1 MDNKLCLI
9 VLDFKCLATTTII
22 FTHCACHSHSTE
34 NTSIIYTV
42 HLSFV
47 PTLWNRYLRVR
58 FPSSQVFRLLVH
70 EPLKKLAHA
79 HKYSPWEVPLYLK
92 FLSQELQKYCMFVR
106 VIASSF
112 TDRTTT
118 PCKQQRPT

>member
-70 EPLKKLAHA
+70 EPVKKLAHA
-79 HKYSPWEVPLYLK
+79 HKYSPWEVSLYLK
-92 FLSQELQKYCMFVR
+92 FESGITKILHVCESDCILIYRQDNYAM
-106 VIASSF
+106 
-112 TDRTTT
+112 
-118 PCKQQRPT
+118 